1 MSNWARFMLSSSNF
15 LQPSES
21 INTTLFYSV
30 VFIKSIP
37 LRRQFEPCYTTNMK
51 KYWITGVSGTGKT
64 TVGVALANK
73 GFYVIDVEEVEGVC
87 GWYSRETNH
96 FVDFPKTVTAEFS
109 DAHQWRLDLEK
120 LDQLLDTTN
129 KSVILVGMNDVLK
142 ETMSTF
148 EKVFI
153 LRCDPDVFIG
163 RLNTRDNNQFGKE
176 DSIQQNILGFYK
188 RYEAKMMDVGA
199 ISIDSNQNVE
209 DVVEQIAS
217 HLV

>member
-1 MSNWARFMLSSSNF
+1 
-15 LQPSES
+15 
-21 INTTLFYSV
+21 
-30 VFIKSIP
+30 
-37 LRRQFEPCYTTNMK
+37 
-51 KYWITGVSGTGKT
+51 
-64 TVGVALANK
+64 
-73 GFYVIDVEEVEGVC
+73 
-87 GWYSRETNH
+87 
-96 FVDFPKTVTAEFS
+96 
-109 DAHQWRLDLEK
+109 
-120 LDQLLDTTN
+120 
-129 KSVILVGMNDVLK
+129 MNDVLK
-142 ETMSTF
+142 ETISTF